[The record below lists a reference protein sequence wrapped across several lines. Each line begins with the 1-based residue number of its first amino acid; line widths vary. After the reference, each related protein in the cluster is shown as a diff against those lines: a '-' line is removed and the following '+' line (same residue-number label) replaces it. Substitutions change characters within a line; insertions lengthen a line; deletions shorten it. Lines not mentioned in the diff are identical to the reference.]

1 MLSGRRYRI
10 GSAVGAAV
18 LTSGALVVANARPVQ
33 EALTSHVPLV
43 WNLQPTALTGA
54 EFLPAMLVTMLIIGA
69 AVAPLYKPQSRR
81 ILSIVFRAQK
91 RILLAGLA
99 LAALGYFRFPYEL
112 PQGVLLAVVATLCVV
127 LPLWFVAIR
136 QVPNGER
143 ERTVVVGDDPMEI
156 RRVYDILNSGVVG
169 YVGPEVARADG
180 GELVRG
186 VETTSMS
193 AGRRPTRELFRLGGF
208 SRLSDVIC
216 NHEIDTVAFAFA
228 DTDRGEFFGS
238 LETCHEYGVD
248 VVIRGTR
255 AESVLMSGDPGDE
268 LVDVNVEPWDWQDR
282 MVKRAFDV
290 AFASFGLVCLSPVI
304 LVIAAAIKAED
315 GGSILYGQDRTA
327 ELGETFAAYK
337 FRSMVENAEATT
349 GAKLSEEDAGGRD
362 PRVTRVGYLLRKTHM
377 DEIPQL
383 WSILV
388 GDMSVVG
395 PRPERPELDGEFHA
409 QGIKWRKRWFVKPG
423 LTGLAQ
429 INDVTGVEPRKKLRY
444 DIEYIR
450 RQSLRTDVAIVIR
463 QIWQVVVDGMAVLR
477 GEDPEEKS
485 AD

>member
-1 MLSGRRYRI
+1 MVSGRQYR
-10 GSAVGAAV
+10 GVSVAGGGVVTLAA
-18 LTSGALVVANARPVQ
+18 LAVANARPLQVTIAAYAPIRGDGLGG
-33 EALTSHVPLV
+33 ETFLFAALTAVLV
-43 WNLQPTALTGA
+43 VGLA
-54 EFLPAMLVTMLIIGA
+54 VT
-69 AVAPLYKPQSRR
+69 PLYKPRSRR
-81 ILSIVFRAQK
+81 ILGIVFRTQR
-91 RILLAGLA
+91 RIAVAGLA
-99 LAALGYFRFPYEL
+99 LAAMGYFGYPYRL
-112 PQGVLLAVVATLCVV
+112 PQGVLAVFVAGLLVA
-127 LPLWFVAIR
+127 LPAWFVAIR
-136 QVPNGER
+136 RRPEDGD
-143 ERTVVVGDDPMEI
+143 RTIIVGDDIAEI
-156 RRVYDILNSGVVG
+156 RAVYRALDGEPLG
-169 YVGPEVARADG
+169 YVGPLRTRADG
-180 GELVRG
+180 GVVLER
-186 VETTSMS
+186 TSAPDS
-193 AGRRPTRELFRLGGF
+193 VDDDSGGPIGQHGRVGGLSRFREAIE
-208 SRLSDVIC
+208 SHEADVA
-216 NHEIDTVAFAFA
+216 AFAFSE
-228 DTDRGEFFGS
+228 TDREEFFGA
-238 LETCHEYGVD
+238 LGTCHDQGVD
-248 VVIRGTR
+248 AVIRRTK
-255 AESVLMSGDPGDE
+255 ADSVLASGDPGRE
-268 LVDVNVEPWDWQDR
+268 LLDIDVEPWDWQER
-282 MVKRAFDV
+282 VVKRAFDV

-327 ELGETFAAYK
+327 ELGETFTAYK

-444 DIEYIR
+444 DTEYIR
-450 RQSLRTDVAIVIR
+450 TQSLRTDVTIVIR
-463 QIWQVVVDGMAVLR
+463 QIWQVVVDGVAVLR
-477 GEDPEEKS
+477 GEDPEEGS